1 MAVKNQ
7 VQLKKLR
14 IAKFIQKWKKKFHCH
29 CHGTTTATE
38 VMKFYFRHCDTTAA
52 LPADD
57 LAEYDLNIKNEENAE
72 NKG

>member
-1 MAVKNQ
+1 
-7 VQLKKLR
+7 
-14 IAKFIQKWKKKFHCH
+14 
-29 CHGTTTATE
+29 
-38 VMKFYFRHCDTTAA
+38 MKFYFRHCDTATA

>member
-1 MAVKNQ
+1 MV
-7 VQLKKLR
+7 LPR
-14 IAKFIQKWKKKFHCH
+14 P
-29 CHGTTTATE
+29 TE
-38 VMKFYFRHCDTTAA
+38 VVKFYFRHCDTTAA